1 LRFKIIEIFSERKSG
16 FTQHCGE
23 KMNRQIWGMALFVLG
38 ALVVADG
45 LAGFVQ
51 KNIGMIRWIYIGLGA
66 LLVVRG
72 LFSWWP
78 FRKN

>member
-1 LRFKIIEIFSERKSG
+1 
-16 FTQHCGE
+16 
-23 KMNRQIWGMALFVLG
+23 MNRQIWGIALLVLG

-51 KNIGMIRWIYIGLGA
+51 QNTGMLRWLYIGLGA

-72 LFSWWP
+72 LYYWWP
-78 FRKN
+78 FQKINK

>member
-1 LRFKIIEIFSERKSG
+1 
-16 FTQHCGE
+16 
-23 KMNRQIWGMALFVLG
+23 MNRQIWGMALLVLG

-51 KNIGMIRWIYIGLGA
+51 KNTGMLRWLYTGLGA

-72 LFSWWP
+72 FYYGWP
-78 FRKN
+78 FQKTNK